1 LDSLNKKQQKR
12 IKQINFEDNERK
24 RRKALYGTRASSKIF
39 ESAAIT
45 SRRQWV
51 NGIDKNS
58 ENLDNK
64 GSQKQCKDKI
74 IISST
79 SKWKAIF
86 DVFILLLVGY
96 SCITSMLYVAF
107 TTSNDKYLEIFESF
121 VETMFWFD
129 LFLNFIQSFKHPETL
144 EIVTD
149 LKGIAKNY
157 IFKGWFIIDF
167 VSVFPFQHFIPQ
179 GQITK
184 LFRLARLPRL
194 IKLIDISRF

>member
-1 LDSLNKKQQKR
+1 
-12 IKQINFEDNERK
+12 
-24 RRKALYGTRASSKIF
+24 
-39 ESAAIT
+39 
-45 SRRQWV
+45 V

-107 TTSNDKYLEIFESF
+107 TTTDDPYLDIFE
-121 VETMFWFD
+121 
-129 LFLNFIQSFKHPETL
+129 
-144 EIVTD
+144 
-149 LKGIAKNY
+149 
-157 IFKGWFIIDF
+157 
-167 VSVFPFQHFIPQ
+167 
-179 GQITK
+179 
-184 LFRLARLPRL
+184 
-194 IKLIDISRF
+194 